1 MNARPQ
7 IREKLIEQKLRRWSR
22 IAKWHPFDRS
32 CPPAQARKNYWRLCA
47 KYPQIMQRLGLSEIS
62 VYQ

>member
-7 IREKLIEQKLRRWSR
+7 IREILIEQKMLRWCR
-22 IAKWHPFDRS
+22 IAKWYPIDRR
-32 CPPAQARKNYWRLCA
+32 CPPARARRNYWRLCA
-47 KYPQIMQRLGLSEIS
+47 RYPATMKRLRLSEAS